1 MTLPNS
7 VPLYEISDR
16 RTIGN
21 MDSTSRICSVNGLTR
36 TLNQG
41 LMALLASGLTAT
53 WALASTPTASLS
65 VDRVEGSKIHF
76 KGSPGAPLP
85 PALETGLTDIAVLA
99 HLPVAIDS
107 SRPESGIGHQAEPSD
122 APWILISAKPCKD
135 CGMSER
141 DLFLIRPTTGEMHQ
155 INQPGKIIDPKAGQL
170 IHESKGFYGR
180 CVEGRRPGVF
190 VFQREK
196 VDRKNRLASSFYA
209 AETSPTVLT
218 EILLEKGFPSLKNTV
233 KLTRQ
238 GVCTEIP
245 GINRSITG
253 KATAVQGQS
262 LAEKLGA
269 AGAGDDDEEDENDPN
284 LRRATVG
291 SEDESANADEDED
304 GGESVDTTEVRT
316 APQRPMAG
324 NQGAR
329 VSSPQDSARELKNRI
344 TSPNKKPADRV
355 KKL

>member
-1 MTLPNS
+1 
-7 VPLYEISDR
+7 
-16 RTIGN
+16 
-21 MDSTSRICSVNGLTR
+21 MDSTGRICSVNGLTR

-41 LMALLASGLTAT
+41 LLALLASGLTAT
-53 WALASTPTASLS
+53 WALASTPAASLS
-65 VDRVEGSKIHF
+65 VDRIEGSKIHF
-76 KGSPGAPLP
+76 KGAPGATIP

-99 HLPVAIDS
+99 HLPVTLDA

-122 APWILISAKPCKD
+122 APWILLSAKPCKD
-135 CGMSER
+135 CGTSEK

-155 INQPGKIIDPKAGQL
+155 INQPGKIVDPKAGQL
-170 IHESKGFYGR
+170 IHESKGYYGR

-218 EILLEKGFPSLKNTV
+218 EILLEKGFPSLKNTL

-238 GVCTEIP
+238 GTCSEIP
-245 GINRSITG
+245 GINRTITG

-269 AGAGDDDEEDENDPN
+269 AGAGEDDEEDEDDPN

-291 SEDESANADEDED
+291 SEDSSTPAEDED
-304 GGESVDTTEVRT
+304 DEAESEDTAQVHSV
-316 APQRPMAG
+316 PQKPMAR

-344 TSPNKKPADRV
+344 TSPNRKANEGEKN
-355 KKL
+355 L

>member
-1 MTLPNS
+1 
-7 VPLYEISDR
+7 
-16 RTIGN
+16 
-21 MDSTSRICSVNGLTR
+21 
-36 TLNQG
+36 
-41 LMALLASGLTAT
+41 
-53 WALASTPTASLS
+53 
-65 VDRVEGSKIHF
+65 VDRVEGTRIHF
-76 KGSPGAPLP
+76 KGGPGASVP
-85 PALETGLTDIAVLA
+85 PALDTGLTDITVLA
-99 HLPVAIDS
+99 HLPVTLDA

-122 APWILISAKPCKD
+122 APWVLLSAKPCKD
-135 CGMSER
+135 CAMSEK

-170 IHESKGFYGR
+170 IHESKGYYGR

-196 VDRKNRLASSFYA
+196 VDRKSRLASSFYA

-218 EILLEKGFPSLKNTV
+218 EVLLEKGFPSLKNTL
-233 KLTRQ
+233 KLTKQ

-245 GINRSITG
+245 GINRTITG

-269 AGAGDDDEEDENDPN
+269 AGAGEDDEEDENDPN

-291 SEDESANADEDED
+291 SEDSSASTEDADEDDDSETTD
-304 GGESVDTTEVRT
+304 TAQVRSV
-316 APQRPMAG
+316 PQKPMAV

-344 TSPNKKPADRV
+344 TSPNKKTSEGE
-355 KKL
+355 KNL

>member
-1 MTLPNS
+1 
-7 VPLYEISDR
+7 
-16 RTIGN
+16 
-21 MDSTSRICSVNGLTR
+21 
-36 TLNQG
+36 
-41 LMALLASGLTAT
+41 
-53 WALASTPTASLS
+53 
-65 VDRVEGSKIHF
+65 
-76 KGSPGAPLP
+76 
-85 PALETGLTDIAVLA
+85 
-99 HLPVAIDS
+99 
-107 SRPESGIGHQAEPSD
+107 
-122 APWILISAKPCKD
+122 
-135 CGMSER
+135 MSEK

-170 IHESKGFYGR
+170 IHESKGYYGR

-218 EILLEKGFPSLKNTV
+218 EVLLEKGFPSLKNTL

-245 GINRSITG
+245 GINRTITG

-262 LAEKLGA
+262 LAAKLGA
-269 AGAGDDDEEDENDPN
+269 AGAGEEDEEDEDDPN

-291 SEDESANADEDED
+291 SEESSASADDEDEED
-304 GGESVDTTEVRT
+304 SESEEAALVRSV
-316 APQRPMAG
+316 PRKPMAV

-344 TSPNKKPADRV
+344 TSPNKKSNEGE
-355 KKL
+355 KNL